1 MKFLKRMSLAT
12 LLLSVLVSPIKGS
25 EENFRQQ
32 TFQNND
38 EIIYSDTS
46 QKTSEINQD
55 TPSYYKKY
63 YKNISSLIK
72 YLEGKGFQLNDL
84 LQDSRFEIYEGIR
97 NKFIYSAEEKSQTLE
112 EYKKALGYK
121 DKKNRISD
129 FINNNINQLGLAE
142 KIYEIPKYITSAII
156 GIESDFG
163 ENKGSFNPFNAYF
176 SIYADNYKKKF
187 ASTQLE
193 ELLIFC
199 EKNEIDVFS
208 LKSSYAGAISHA
220 QFLPYSLNRWFIGND
235 LYDMDNN
242 ILSAANY
249 LSHFREE
256 TGSLEGAILKY
267 NPDKFFVRT
276 VLDLAKDAEEILSE
290 NK

>member
-1 MKFLKRMSLAT
+1 MMKSLKKISLAT

-32 TFQNND
+32 TPQN
-38 EIIYSDTS
+38 IIQEDYE
-46 QKTSEINQD
+46 KHH
-55 TPSYYKKY
+55 
-63 YKNISSLIK
+63 KNISSLIN
-72 YLEGKGFQLNDL
+72 YLEEKGFQLTDL
-84 LQDSRFEIYEGIR
+84 LQDPRFEIYEGIR

-112 EYKKALGYK
+112 EYKKALGYEYL
-121 DKKNRISD
+121 KNRISD
-129 FINNNINQLGLAE
+129 FINDNINQLELSE
-142 KIYEIPKYITSAII
+142 ETYRISKYINSAII

-163 ENKGSFNPFNAYF
+163 ENKGSFNPFNAYV
-176 SIYADNYKKKF
+176 SMYADNYKKKF

-220 QFLPYSLNRWFIGND
+220 QFLPYSLNRWFIGNG

-249 LSHFREE
+249 LSYFKKR
-256 TGSLEGAILKY
+256 TGSLEKAIFKY
-267 NPDKFFVRT
+267 NPNKFFVRT
-276 VLDLAKDAEEILSE
+276 VLDLAKDAEELWTCRELNLGLTTASDVFYH
-290 NK
+290 